1 MKAACLI
8 FVNAIVLVNL
18 IAGIRQAFKLGRLRI
33 GTCGGLITRS
43 GIGEREEWLG
53 GSRKIQ
59 MFSPQVEYTY
69 EVSGQPMKGDVISFL
84 AVRSSKPSAALK
96 RLSSYPVGAQV
107 EVFFNIDQ
115 PEQSYLINPKKHI
128 GTTLGV
134 MAIFVLLGGLINFM
148 ILQLL
153 K

>member
-1 MKAACLI
+1 MKVACLI
-8 FVNAIVLVNL
+8 FVNAIVLVNM
-18 IAGIRQAFKLGRLRI
+18 IAGIRQALKLGRLRI
-33 GTCGGLITRS
+33 GTCCGVITRS
-43 GIGEREEWLG
+43 GIGQREELHR
-53 GSRKIQ
+53 SKKIQ
-59 MFSPQVEYTY
+59 MLSPQVEYTY
-69 EVSGQPMKGDVISFL
+69 EVSGHPMKGDAISFL

-128 GTTLGV
+128 WTTLGV
-134 MAIFVLLGGLINFM
+134 MVIFVLFGGLMNFM

-153 K
+153 E